1 MGMHKE
7 ADNQGAT
14 CWPIEFPWSG
24 HGHGQ
29 CAMSSEIG
37 RQDPLGHAILSSAD
51 DEAYHTFI
59 VLKTLLNYQSLP
71 IPLEEHSE

>member
-14 CWPIEFPWSG
+14 YWPIEFPWSG
-24 HGHGQ
+24 HSHGQ
-29 CAMSSEIG
+29 CAISNENG
-37 RQDPLGHAILSSAD
+37 RQDPSGHAD

-59 VLKTLLNYQSLP
+59 VLKTLCNYQSLP
-71 IPLEEHSE
+71 IRLEEHSE